1 MRFSLWASLSN
12 PWPDILDGVQHAE
25 ATGWDGVYVADHFM
39 ADAGGPF
46 PPDSPNLEAT
56 AVVAGLAAA
65 TERVR
70 LATLVV
76 GITYR
81 HPAVLAKW
89 AATVDHL
96 SAGRLLLG
104 LGAGWQENEHEQ
116 YGIPL
121 GSPGERVDRFEEALQ
136 IIRGLLDEP
145 LTTVDG
151 DHYRVKDAVA
161 WPKPVQAHLPIL
173 IGAKRNRMLGRV
185 ATYADEWNM
194 WSSPPELAERR
205 AVLDQKCEGI
215 GRDPGEIATSTQA
228 LFFVLEDNAKAEE
241 LQAAM
246 GGRPCVAG
254 TVERIAES
262 VAAWGDAGVDE
273 LIVPDFTLGT
283 GSQRADALDTI
294 IEHVAPAFR

>member
-12 PWPDILDGVQHAE
+12 PWADVLEGVRHAE

-39 ADAGGPF
+39 ADSGGPF
-46 PPDSPNLEAT
+46 PPDSPNLEAM
-56 AVVAGLAAA
+56 AIVSGLAAA
-65 TERVR
+65 TERIR
-70 LATLVV
+70 LAPLVF

-89 AATVDHL
+89 AAATDHI
-96 SAGRLLLG
+96 STGRLLLG

-116 YGIPL
+116 YGIAL
-121 GSPGERVDRFEEALQ
+121 GPPGERVDRFEEALRVV
-136 IIRGLLDEP
+136 RGLLDEP
-145 LTTVDG
+145 TTTVEG
-151 DHYRVKDAVA
+151 EHYTVKDAVA
-161 WPKPVQAHLPIL
+161 WPKPVQDHLPIL
-173 IGAKRNRMLGRV
+173 IGAKGNRMLGLV

-194 WSSPPELAERR
+194 WSSPAELAGRR
-205 AVLDQKCEGI
+205 AVLDAHCERI

-228 LFFVLEDNAKAEE
+228 LVFVLDDNAKAVE

-246 GGRPCVAG
+246 GDRPCVAG
-254 TVERIAES
+254 TAERIAES
-262 VAAWGDAGVDE
+262 VAAWRDVGVDE

>member
-12 PWPDILDGVQHAE
+12 PWADILDGVQHAE
-25 ATGWDGVYVADHFM
+25 STGWDGVYVADHFM

-145 LTTVDG
+145 STTVDG
-151 DHYRVKDAVA
+151 DHYR
-161 WPKPVQAHLPIL
+161 
-173 IGAKRNRMLGRV
+173 
-185 ATYADEWNM
+185 
-194 WSSPPELAERR
+194 
-205 AVLDQKCEGI
+205 
-215 GRDPGEIATSTQA
+215 
-228 LFFVLEDNAKAEE
+228 
-241 LQAAM
+241 
-246 GGRPCVAG
+246 
-254 TVERIAES
+254 
-262 VAAWGDAGVDE
+262 
-273 LIVPDFTLGT
+273 
-283 GSQRADALDTI
+283 
-294 IEHVAPAFR
+294 